1 MRARPV
7 AAVVVAVVTTAS
19 CGGGDSSTP
28 VTEDRSITV
37 GSFDFAE
44 SELVAEIYAQALRG
58 AGFDV
63 THARGVGAR
72 EVLLPALQRGLVEVV
87 PEYSGSALEFLGGV
101 PSADAAA
108 TVASLEVLV
117 GQRGIETLTPSSAE
131 SRNGLVVRAATARQF
146 DLRTISDLRR
156 VAPTMSFG
164 GPPECP
170 ERALCLPG
178 LERVYGVS
186 FGSFLPLDVGGPLTA
201 EAVER
206 GTVDVGL
213 LFTSDGSLAQ
223 HDLVLLKDDRRLQ
236 PAENIVPLVRR
247 DAVGRFGQEMVDVLD
262 RVSGELT
269 TGDLRALN
277 AQVSTGTAVEHAA
290 ARWIDGHGLA
300 ESSG

>member
-1 MRARPV
+1 MLLRKRDGV
-7 AAVVVAVVTTAS
+7 AQCF
-19 CGGGDSSTP
+19 CG
-28 VTEDRSITV
+28 
-37 GSFDFAE
+37 
-44 SELVAEIYAQALRG
+44 ALR
-58 AGFDV
+58 
-63 THARGVGAR
+63 
-72 EVLLPALQRGLVEVV
+72 VV
-87 PEYSGSALEFLGGV
+87 DRHE
-101 PSADAAA
+101 
-108 TVASLEVLV
+108 
-117 GQRGIETLTPSSAE
+117 
-131 SRNGLVVRAATARQF
+131 ATARQF